1 MNDSIPAQLGGWYDA
16 HAARL
21 VLYARQWL
29 DRAVAEDVVQASFL
43 RLASQPQPPT
53 NVKAWL
59 FTAVRNAAISE
70 HRQRQRRSR
79 REQAVSLDR
88 PDWFESNAGD
98 LIDAKTAQEAL
109 ARLPEPQRE
118 IILLRI
124 WGGLSLPEAA
134 DVLGEPVSTLFS
146 RYRAGLAT
154 LRQRMESSC
163 KTK

>member
-21 VLYARQWL
+21 VLCARQWL
-29 DRAVAEDVVQASFL
+29 DQAVAEDVVQASFL

-53 NVKAWL
+53 SVKAWL

-70 HRQRQRRSR
+70 YRQQQRRSR
-79 REQAVSLDR
+79 REQAVSLNR
-88 PDWFESNAGD
+88 PDWFESNPGD
-98 LIDAKTAQEAL
+98 LIDAKAAQEAL
-109 ARLPEPQRE
+109 VLLPASQRE

-124 WGGLSLPEAA
+124 WGGLSVPEAA
-134 DVLGEPVSTLFS
+134 EVLSEPVSTLFS
-146 RYRAGLAT
+146 RYRAGLAA

-163 KTK
+163 RTK